1 MACAT
6 RIVGYVRSSP
16 LHRNL
21 IEQERRLK
29 DAGCTLLF
37 VEREGFREIWQAMAA
52 EKNRAERPALDAML
66 REVRSGDL
74 VIVWRLDRLGRSL
87 TDLADILWE
96 LSRRRVGFRSL
107 YEKIDTTGENGDL
120 VLRIVTAIASFDSF
134 DAEDRGVGR
143 VLRRA
148 GE

>member
-1 MACAT
+1 MASAT

-37 VEREGFREIWQAMAA
+37 VEREGFREIWQSIAA
-52 EKNRAERPALDAML
+52 EKNRPERPALDAML
-66 REVRSGDL
+66 HEVRSGDL

-107 YEKIDTTGENGDL
+107 CEKIDTTGENGDL

>member
-6 RIVGYVRSSP
+6 RVVGYVRTSP
-16 LHRNL
+16 LHRDL
-21 IEQERRLK
+21 VEQERKLRN
-29 DAGCTLLF
+29 AGCTLLF
-37 VEREGFREIWQAMAA
+37 VEREGYREIWQAIAA
-52 EKNRAERPALDAML
+52 ENQFPDRPALDAML
-66 REVRSGDL
+66 REIRSGDL

-96 LSRRRVGFRSL
+96 LSRRKVGFRSL
-107 YEKIDTTGENGDL
+107 CERIDTTGKNGDL

-134 DAEDRGVGR
+134 DAEDGVVGR
-143 VLRRA
+143 TLRRA

>member
-37 VEREGFREIWQAMAA
+37 VEREGYREIWQAIAA
-52 EKNRAERPALDAML
+52 ENQLPERPALDAML
-66 REVRSGDL
+66 REIRSGDL

-96 LSRRRVGFRSL
+96 LSRRKVGFRSL
-107 YEKIDTTGENGDL
+107 CERIDTTGKNGDL
-120 VLRIVTAIASFDSF
+120 VLRIVTAVASFDSF
-134 DAEDRGVGR
+134 DAGDGGMGR
-143 VLRRA
+143 LLRRA